1 MGSGPA
7 EGTLPKDR
15 TGIDR
20 IRFLDNNQFMS
31 TAEPKDTGIAADIM
45 AELKYAAELAATGQK
60 DAAFAKRIAEEAA
73 RIRDSVKRKHGLLDI
88 GVPAI
93 RELRDE

>member
-1 MGSGPA
+1 MGQVRPG
-7 EGTLPKDR
+7 
-15 TGIDR
+15 TGIDP
-20 IRFLDNNQFMS
+20 IHFLDNNQLMS
-31 TAEPKDTGIAADIM
+31 TADTNESGIAADIM
-45 AELKYAAELAATGQK
+45 AELKYAAELAATGRK